1 MYRRKE
7 HLATLLYI
15 VRTCTL
21 TVSSLLAT
29 YTSLVYPPCR
39 DVARYKIVGCP
50 KGIDDKKYER
60 NVFIFNF
67 VFVFDSSTDTTPYEP
82 VIQKLGDA
90 FQTYEVCQCLLP
102 PTKVHAIGP
111 HCSRDTYTVITD
123 VLTSGSTPCPAIL
136 AYCRKAKERL
146 GMRL

>member
-1 MYRRKE
+1 MQKEGASGDIAIHSTYMYTNCIILIS
-7 HLATLLYI
+7 HI
-15 VRTCTL
+15 Q
-21 TVSSLLAT
+21 
-29 YTSLVYPPCR
+29 SLVYPPCR

-90 FQTYEVCQCLLP
+90 FQTYEVCQCLLL
-102 PTKVHAIGP
+102 PTKVQ
-111 HCSRDTYTVITD
+111 
-123 VLTSGSTPCPAIL
+123 
-136 AYCRKAKERL
+136 
-146 GMRL
+146 

>member
-1 MYRRKE
+1 MPTVWFVEVYMYRRKE

-15 VRTCTL
+15 VHTCTL

-60 NVFIFNF
+60 NVFI
-67 VFVFDSSTDTTPYEP
+67 
-82 VIQKLGDA
+82 IQL
-90 FQTYEVCQCLLP
+90 CLC
-102 PTKVHAIGP
+102 I
-111 HCSRDTYTVITD
+111 
-123 VLTSGSTPCPAIL
+123 
-136 AYCRKAKERL
+136 RL
-146 GMRL
+146 VN